1 MTLSPIQ
8 DRRLDSS
15 LECAVPKVLG
25 GSPTADAILD
35 PRTLPARE
43 PLPDAPAGAPLLL
56 LGRNAPGL
64 ADELALLALECGH
77 AAIVVLSAPRALPPG
92 VRSIILD
99 RKRVDWPAALSER
112 LRKESPVLAVDCD
125 EPTLEH
131 AQQDLELADLLGCH
145 LAFLSSD
152 LVYDPEKR
160 EFPLLQDQNDARVS
174 PEVPGEAGLLRQ
186 AEDVFL
192 SDVSRGQENA
202 PWTILRPTLL
212 LTPKHPLG
220 IFPPFAELPEATA
233 TAKAASFPLIGGG
246 RWLVQPLSLEDLLPL
261 LLALPGC
268 AASHGVALDVA
279 GPVRLEYRRLC
290 LLAAS
295 RLSLEAEFPE
305 LSVAQ
310 ALREHPEYGAHLCHR
325 IYPIPPRL
333 LGLHAPRITPEDSLA
348 KHLPQESGRP

>member
-1 MTLSPIQ
+1 MSHSPIQ

-25 GSPTADAILD
+25 ASPAADAILD

-43 PLPDAPAGAPLLL
+43 PLPDAPTGAPLLL

-64 ADELALLALECGH
+64 ADELASLALECGH
-77 AAIVVLSAPRALPPG
+77 AAIVVLSTPRALPPG
-92 VRSIILD
+92 VRSLILD
-99 RKRVDWPAALSER
+99 RNRGDWPSALSER
-112 LRKESPVLAVDCD
+112 LRQESPVLAVDCD
-125 EPTLEH
+125 EPAAAH

-145 LAFLSSD
+145 LAFLSND

-160 EFPLLQDQNDARVS
+160 EFPLLQDQDDARVS
-174 PEVPGEAGLLRQ
+174 PDAPGEAGLLRQ

-192 SDVSRGQENA
+192 RDVSRGQENA

-220 IFPPFAELPEATA
+220 EFPPFAEFPEASA
-233 TAKAASFPLIGGG
+233 QAPCLPLIGGG

-279 GPVRLEYRRLC
+279 GPLRLEYRRLC

-295 RLSLEAEFPE
+295 LLSREAEFPE
-305 LSVAQ
+305 LSTAQ
-310 ALREHPEYGAHLCHR
+310 ALREHPEFGAHLCHR

-333 LGLHAPRITPEDSLA
+333 LGLPAPRIAPEESLA
-348 KHLPQESGRP
+348 KHLPQDPQRP